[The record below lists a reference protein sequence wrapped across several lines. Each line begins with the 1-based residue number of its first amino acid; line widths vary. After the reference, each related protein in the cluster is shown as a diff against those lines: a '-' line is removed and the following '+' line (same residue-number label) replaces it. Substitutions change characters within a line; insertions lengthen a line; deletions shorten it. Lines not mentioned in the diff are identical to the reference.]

1 VKGEKKMAHVLWHFK
16 VEDYARWK
24 SVFDEDPT
32 DRGSNGSKGGIV
44 FRNAK
49 DANEVL
55 LLLEWDDNKL
65 EQLRALAQSPQM
77 KEIQERSG
85 YTGEPEVLVLKVDDK
100 PSV

>member
-1 VKGEKKMAHVLWHFK
+1 MAHVLWRFK

-24 SVFDEDPT
+24 SVYDEDSM
-32 DRGSNGSKGGIV
+32 DRESNGSKGGVV
-44 FRNAK
+44 FHNAK

-55 LLLEWDDNKL
+55 LLLEWDDDKL

-85 YTGEPEVLVLKVDDK
+85 YTGEPEVLVLEVDDK